1 MHMDVKQ
8 PAKLGVRFNWCKC
21 LWGGSPVPTALAVL
35 WSEHCAKAPGV
46 RDSKARG
53 TAPLVTSMQQQ
64 RVKPGPVTSR
74 QCFGDT
80 DMPFTA
86 TAPSMMEHSSPLDLK
101 ARKISSLAIP
111 PGHFTD
117 GDREVGRWG
126 RQPHSAARAKNKLVS
141 LHTAVQLFAHAAST
155 YKWLLI
161 STNNMVLFACSF
173 PCRCNTQEGPA
184 EVQCH
189 IAQCFPLSA
198 ATPESEP
205 QSPLGSLFILLP
217 HTFSLAVS

>member
-1 MHMDVKQ
+1 MLCFTSTYFSHLLTGSCVRREDLVEVKKKIISHFFPGFISHLCHSPLSANGKINEAEGEIMHMDVKQ

-21 LWGGSPVPTALAVL
+21 VWGGSPVPTALAVL
-35 WSEHCAKAPGV
+35 WSEHCDKAPGV

-101 ARKISSLAIP
+101 VRKISSLAIP

-126 RQPHSAARAKNKLVS
+126 DGGGSPTV
-141 LHTAVQLFAHAAST
+141 LH
-155 YKWLLI
+155 
-161 STNNMVLFACSF
+161 
-173 PCRCNTQEGPA
+173 
-184 EVQCH
+184 
-189 IAQCFPLSA
+189 
-198 ATPESEP
+198 EP
-205 QSPLGSLFILLP
+205 RISLFLCTQQYSYLP
-217 HTFSLAVS
+217 TLPLRTSGF